1 MLPKAAVTI
10 TTGSVAKTAQ
20 ICDLI
25 GLGGQSPSQVSL
37 ASAPYGG
44 SRGEAILCPFQLLEA
59 AAFLGRGGWRGR
71 GVPGGRSRR
80 CRGPEVQSGR
90 PRRPRWRDWTLA

>member
-37 ASAPYGG
+37 ASAPSGG
-44 SRGEAILCPFQLLEA
+44 SRGEAILCPFQLLELLPSLAEVAGGAGVFQVGGA
-59 AAFLGRGGWRGR
+59 AGAEAPRCNQEDPDVHAGETGR
-71 GVPGGRSRR
+71 
-80 CRGPEVQSGR
+80 
-90 PRRPRWRDWTLA
+90 